1 MRRSRLHAHGQ
12 LRRRPGAPGVPRPR
26 GRQPGERL
34 PRAGHLARGRHHDAA
49 GGDRPLLGARHHAD
63 DPDRDRER
71 GGRGLCRLAH
81 LLSLR
86 GRVRPRDH
94 SDRRRALPDLVAI
107 RPRRRPGAT
116 GVPRPPPRSMTMR
129 PNRNEGVMLT
139 RRQALAATALA
150 ALFVGASA
158 RAQDRLK
165 VIASFSILGDLVK
178 NVGGDRVEVATL
190 VGPNGNAH
198 VYAPSPGDAK
208 KVADAKL
215 VFVNG
220 LGFEGWLDRL
230 VKASGTKAPIVIATK
245 GIKPLERTGDHDH
258 DHGRA
263 DPHSWQSV
271 ANAKIYIANIRDA
284 LIAAD
289 PAGKDVYLANAA
301 AYLAKL
307 DALER
312 EVREVI
318 AKIPADRR
326 RVITSHSAFGY
337 FQNAY
342 GVNFI
347 APQGVST
354 EAEASAKDVAA
365 IIAQIKKQKAA
376 AVFVENVT
384 DPRLVEQIARET
396 GAKVGGTLYSDA
408 LTDDKGDATTYID
421 LIRHNLRQL
430 ASALVS

>member
-1 MRRSRLHAHGQ
+1 
-12 LRRRPGAPGVPRPR
+12 
-26 GRQPGERL
+26 
-34 PRAGHLARGRHHDAA
+34 
-49 GGDRPLLGARHHAD
+49 
-63 DPDRDRER
+63 
-71 GGRGLCRLAH
+71 
-81 LLSLR
+81 
-86 GRVRPRDH
+86 
-94 SDRRRALPDLVAI
+94 
-107 RPRRRPGAT
+107 
-116 GVPRPPPRSMTMR
+116 
-129 PNRNEGVMLT
+129 MLT

-150 ALFVGASA
+150 ALFVAPGA
-158 RAQDRLK
+158 RAQDRL
-165 VIASFSILGDLVK
+165 IASFSILGDFVK

-220 LGFEGWLDRL
+220 LGFEGWLERL
-230 VKASGTKAPIVIATK
+230 VKASGTKAPIVVATK
-245 GIKPLERTGDHDH
+245 GIKPLERADEHGHDHDH

-263 DPHSWQSV
+263 DPHAWQSV
-271 ANAKIYIANIRDA
+271 ANAKIYVANIRDA

-289 PAGKDVYLANAA
+289 PAGKDAYLANAA

-312 EVREVI
+312 DVREVI

-337 FQNAY
+337 FQDAY
-342 GVNFI
+342 GVNFT

-365 IIAQIKKQKAA
+365 IIAQIRKQKAA
-376 AVFVENVT
+376 AVFLENVT
-384 DPRLVEQIARET
+384 DPRLVQQIARET

-408 LTDDKGDATTYID
+408 LTDDKGDATTYVD
-421 LIRHNLRQL
+421 LIRHNVRQL

>member
-1 MRRSRLHAHGQ
+1 MLT
-12 LRRRPGAPGVPRPR
+12 
-26 GRQPGERL
+26 
-34 PRAGHLARGRHHDAA
+34 
-49 GGDRPLLGARHHAD
+49 
-63 DPDRDRER
+63 
-71 GGRGLCRLAH
+71 
-81 LLSLR
+81 
-86 GRVRPRDH
+86 
-94 SDRRRALPDLVAI
+94 RRRALAAI
-107 RPRRRPGAT
+107 
-116 GVPRPPPRSMTMR
+116 
-129 PNRNEGVMLT
+129 
-139 RRQALAATALA
+139 ALA
-150 ALFVGASA
+150 ALFVATSA
-158 RAQDRLK
+158 RAQDRPK

-178 NVGGDRVEVATL
+178 SVGGDRVEVATL

-220 LGFEGWLDRL
+220 LGFEGWLERL
-230 VKASGTKAPIVIATK
+230 VKASGTKAPIVVATK
-245 GIKPLERTGDHDH
+245 GIKPLERAGEHDHDH

-263 DPHSWQSV
+263 DPHAWQSV
-271 ANAKIYIANIRDA
+271 ANAKIYVANIRDA

-289 PAGKDVYLANAA
+289 PAGKDAYLANAA

-326 RVITSHSAFGY
+326 RVLTSHSAFGY

-376 AVFVENVT
+376 AVFLENVT

-430 ASALVS
+430 AAALVS

>member
-1 MRRSRLHAHGQ
+1 MTIRRKAQ
-12 LRRRPGAPGVPRPR
+12 K
-26 GRQPGERL
+26 E
-34 PRAGHLARGRHHDAA
+34 DA
-49 GGDRPLLGARHHAD
+49 
-63 DPDRDRER
+63 
-71 GGRGLCRLAH
+71 
-81 LLSLR
+81 
-86 GRVRPRDH
+86 
-94 SDRRRALPDLVAI
+94 
-107 RPRRRPGAT
+107 
-116 GVPRPPPRSMTMR
+116 
-129 PNRNEGVMLT
+129 MLT

-150 ALFVGASA
+150 ALFAAPSA
-158 RAQDRLK
+158 RAQDRLN
-165 VIASFSILGDLVK
+165 VIASFSILGDFVK

-220 LGFEGWLDRL
+220 LGFEGWLERL
-230 VKASGTKAPIVIATK
+230 VKASGTKAPIVVATK
-245 GIKPLERTGDHDH
+245 GIKPLERAGEHEHDHDH

-263 DPHSWQSV
+263 DPHAWQSV
-271 ANAKIYIANIRDA
+271 ANAKIYVANIRDA

-289 PAGKDVYLANAA
+289 PAGKDAYSANAA

-307 DALER
+307 DALEHD
-312 EVREVI
+312 VREVI

-337 FQNAY
+337 FQDAY
-342 GVNFI
+342 GVNFT

-365 IIAQIKKQKAA
+365 IIAQIRKQKVA
-376 AVFVENVT
+376 AVFLENVT
-384 DPRLVEQIARET
+384 DPRLVEQVARET

-421 LIRHNLRQL
+421 LMRHNLRQL